1 MNSDRST
8 LRLPA
13 IAPRSL
19 ASGCRRAIGAAALI
33 AAGTF
38 ATGASSCGYEDPSS
52 VMVQRGVL
60 NLSYPNALYVVG
72 ALTQARMEGVVGRPT
87 AAPASKDLFGSQFQM
102 TARMLEQFAG
112 ALRIDVSDDMAFS
125 MVLIEPMLWTRF
137 ALRDGRVAT
146 WVHVDGPAE
155 GAPVVIATEAALEEI
170 ASRRLTPKRAEE
182 MGLLRIYGDPVR
194 AARLRA
200 ILTP

>member
-1 MNSDRST
+1 MDACSYRRGGSLRHRYIGGVLAHRTQRRVLDMSSDRANPH
-8 LRLPA
+8 LAA
-13 IAPRSL
+13 IALRGFAL
-19 ASGCRRAIGAAALI
+19 RCRRAIGAAALI

-87 AAPASKDLFGSQFQM
+87 AAPASKDLFGSQFHM

-112 ALRIDVSDDMAFS
+112 ALRIDVRDDMAFS
-125 MVLIEPMLWTRF
+125 MVLIEPMLWNS
-137 ALRDGRVAT
+137 LRHT
-146 WVHVDGPAE
+146 
-155 GAPVVIATEAALEEI
+155 
-170 ASRRLTPKRAEE
+170 
-182 MGLLRIYGDPVR
+182 
-194 AARLRA
+194 
-200 ILTP
+200 